1 MIRNDYR
8 RALIM
13 LRALEKGYSGHVRLE
28 RRTLRGN
35 MQFSITAPS
44 GGELHA
50 AILARKPGT
59 YAAEDLGALG
69 RDGRGQAGLNATFD
83 PRNILGN
90 DLDECPLVAVA
101 LVAPPEVR
109 IVLTGNLN
117 GSCEIDWMQLRDA
130 ITRLYATERQAP
142 EGEQLS
148 APQPIPDAGSA
159 EAKEMEQAPSVAP
172 EAQEETQETSEEA
185 EENGMVSPK
194 TTTSLEG
201 EAQAEQAPE
210 PAAEESSPESAAES
224 EKSTPSAS
232 AGPYSCSET
241 CEQKARQAQADASDA
256 VRIEVR
262 TLAVPLTDVERAA
275 LQETST
281 NAARTEQS
289 AEIESAKELAVP
301 LDATE
306 EIGQTPSPLT
316 EEEQMAAMPLVA
328 SEDEM
333 DEAAEEPTA
342 ELAEESPAEASEE
355 KSPDAGEEVA
365 IPEGYGPYP
374 EESFLNSIAGMEENA
389 PEQAM
394 EETETQPAKE
404 LNFDA
409 AWPPLAAEL
418 KELFLNRP
426 CVQPFPAT
434 GCLFVRA
441 PMSPES
447 GYADCIVGLKPE
459 NGIPSVIIYALEGE
473 YALEPPPGLEG
484 YVWRAGENAGY
495 WTTWLDAQT
504 GEQIDAENA

>member
-1 MIRNDYR
+1 
-8 RALIM
+8 
-13 LRALEKGYSGHVRLE
+13 
-28 RRTLRGN
+28 
-35 MQFSITAPS
+35 
-44 GGELHA
+44 
-50 AILARKPGT
+50 
-59 YAAEDLGALG
+59 
-69 RDGRGQAGLNATFD
+69 
-83 PRNILGN
+83 
-90 DLDECPLVAVA
+90 
-101 LVAPPEVR
+101 
-109 IVLTGNLN
+109 
-117 GSCEIDWMQLRDA
+117 
-130 ITRLYATERQAP
+130 
-142 EGEQLS
+142 
-148 APQPIPDAGSA
+148 
-159 EAKEMEQAPSVAP
+159 
-172 EAQEETQETSEEA
+172 
-185 EENGMVSPK
+185 
-194 TTTSLEG
+194 
-201 EAQAEQAPE
+201 
-210 PAAEESSPESAAES
+210 
-224 EKSTPSAS
+224 
-232 AGPYSCSET
+232 
-241 CEQKARQAQADASDA
+241 
-256 VRIEVR
+256 
-262 TLAVPLTDVERAA
+262 
-275 LQETST
+275 
-281 NAARTEQS
+281 
-289 AEIESAKELAVP
+289 
-301 LDATE
+301 
-306 EIGQTPSPLT
+306 
-316 EEEQMAAMPLVA
+316 MPLVA

-333 DEAAEEPTA
+333 EEAAEEPTA

-434 GCLFVRA
+434 GCLFGRA